1 MALAK
6 RPHVVVATPGRLV
19 DHLENTK
26 AGDFRGKPWDFLG
39 IYRETSM
46 GFLMIFDVLNKNA
59 ANYAQN
65 HDFFGFPMGFPHETM
80 GFWKELPFL

>member
-26 AGDFRGKPWDFLG
+26 ASPQGELFFFFFLFSGCREGAGGRGG
-39 IYRETSM
+39 AI
-46 GFLMIFDVLNKNA
+46 
-59 ANYAQN
+59 
-65 HDFFGFPMGFPHETM
+65 PM
-80 GFWKELPFL
+80 

>member
-6 RPHVVVATPGRLV
+6 RPQVVVATPGRLV

-26 AGDFRGKPWDFLG
+26 AGDFRGKPWDFVG

-46 GFLMIFDVLNKNA
+46 GFFDVLNKNA

-65 HDFFGFPMGFPHETM
+65 HDFSGFPWFPT
-80 GFWKELPFL
+80 

>member
-80 GFWKELPFL
+80 GF